1 MQHRRGSIYDLN
13 PRDEILLG
21 LVKRIQKQIDI
32 FAFTKEDIIFTITWI
47 TMGLNYVSQNPW
59 TT

>member
-1 MQHRRGSIYDLN
+1 MLDIYDLN

-32 FAFTKEDIIFTITWI
+32 FAFTKEDIIFIITWI